1 MHKIKLLTSGFIF
14 GITTLITGTAWAQT
28 GSGSTQGQSND
39 RLRAITTAVPIL
51 TVAPDARSAAL
62 GDAGVAISPDANA
75 PHWNPAK
82 LGFVQNDIS
91 VSASYSPWL
100 RNIVNDMSLSY
111 LSGYKKLNEN
121 SAFSVSLLYFNL
133 GSIQLTDINGR
144 ELQDF
149 RPKEYTVDV
158 AYGQK
163 LSDYLSLGLG
173 ARFIH
178 SNLSSGV
185 TVGSGGTATTAKAG
199 NTVAADLGIYY
210 NRDLI
215 MGGKNYNLALGG
227 NLSNLGG
234 KIGYTTPEEKD
245 FIPTNLRL
253 GTAFTMELDPYNK
266 ITWALD
272 FNKLLVPSPTG
283 DRVEDSIRRAKNVL
297 NAAFTSFHDAPDGF
311 SEEITEINLST
322 GLEYWYD
329 NLFAA
334 RVGYFYEDPNKGN
347 RQYFSMGLG
356 LRYQKFGIDAAYLI
370 PNDQNN
376 PLAQTI
382 RFSLHFNLEPEESS
396 AVPAQ

>member
-1 MHKIKLLTSGFIF
+1 MYKIKLLVSCFF
-14 GITTLITGTAWAQT
+14 LATLTLAPEFSRA
-28 GSGSTQGQSND
+28 QSNPIGQD
-39 RLRAITTAVPIL
+39 RLRAITTAVPVL
-51 TVAPDARSAAL
+51 TVAPDARSAAM

-111 LSGYKKLNEN
+111 LSGYKRLNET
-121 SAFSVSLLYFNL
+121 SAFSASLLYFNL
-133 GSIQLTDINGR
+133 GSIQLTDNNGNP
-144 ELQDF
+144 LQDF
-149 RPKEYTVDV
+149 RPKEYAVSL
-158 AYGQK
+158 AYGLK

-173 ARFIH
+173 GRFIH

-185 TVGSGGTATTAKAG
+185 SVGGGTGATTAKAG
-199 NTVAADLGIYY
+199 NSVAADLGIYY
-210 NRDLI
+210 TRDLV
-215 MGGKNYNLALGG
+215 MGGRNYNLSLGG
-227 NLSNLGG
+227 NLSNLGA

-266 ITWALD
+266 ITLALD
-272 FNKLLVPSPTG
+272 ANKLLVPSPTG
-283 DRVEDSIRRAKNVL
+283 DRVEDSIRRAKNIL
-297 NAAFTSFHDAPDGF
+297 NAVFTSFNDAPDGF
-311 SEEITEINLST
+311 SEEITEINISA

-382 RFSLHFNLEPEESS
+382 RFSLHFNLEPEPASV
-396 AVPAQ
+396 APAQ